1 MITSNNAPA
10 RQYLNFSIAGALRM
24 MFLNLLV
31 IPIPTLQH
39 PVSNL
44 CNLCEILTTEK
55 KHFLIWHQ
63 IFGTDSLLVSL
74 KATENLSTYK
84 HKIKKHF
91 LNRMKND
98 ESDIH
103 TYIYI
108 YIYIYIFYVNARH
121 FLKVIQS
128 QYIYIYIYIYIYM
141 HTYIYTNITTW
152 F

>member
-108 YIYIYIFYVNARH
+108 YIFYVNARH
-121 FLKVIQS
+121 FLKGIQS
-128 QYIYIYIYIYIYM
+128 QYIYIYIYIYYY
-141 HTYIYTNITTW
+141 HYYYCCCYYYYYYYYHY
-152 F
+152 